1 MTYSFRPAVRENAG
15 ALVALAGPSGGG
27 KTMSALRLARGLVGP
42 QGVIAFIDTEAR
54 RATHYADKFQFLH
67 GDLHP
72 PFRPDTY
79 IDAILDAEKTG
90 AGAVIIDSMSHV
102 WSGTGGVLDWQEEEV
117 EAAVERAKTLA
128 AKKGW
133 EFDEYRAREANKMA
147 AWIKPKMS
155 HKKMMSR
162 LLQCRAHLIFCLR
175 AEEKV
180 KMEKNERNQTVI
192 VPIGWQPIC
201 EKNFMYEMT
210 TSFLLTDDAP
220 GVPKPIKLQDQH
232 RAFFPT
238 DKPISEKSGELLAA
252 WAAGGKSATVSTQAE
267 KPTESAK
274 SGQDNSAG
282 ETRQPEPPNHP
293 FAIMDGEGTEHLYPK
308 GSEYLTALEKLFD
321 EAPDAFGFWD
331 SNSEHFTGWQTKL
344 LEKAQREDAKPA
356 DKKASDAFN
365 VVGKRL
371 TDRLAMLAKAENAA

>member
-1 MTYSFRPAVRENAG
+1 MTYTFRPAVRENAG
-15 ALVALAGPSGGG
+15 VLVALAGPSGGG
-27 KTMSALRLARGLVGP
+27 KTYSALRLARGLVGP
-42 QGVIAFIDTEAR
+42 EGVIAFIDTEAR
-54 RATHYADKFQFLH
+54 RATHYADKFKFLH

-72 PFRPDTY
+72 PFRPDAY
-79 IDAILDAEKTG
+79 VEAILAAEQTG
-90 AGAVIIDSMSHV
+90 AGAVVIDSMSHV

-117 EAAVERAKTLA
+117 EAAVERAKQLA
-128 AKKGW
+128 TKKGW

-210 TSFLLTDDAP
+210 ASFLLTDDAP

-238 DKPISEKSGELLAA
+238 DKPVSEKSGEQLAA
-252 WAAGGKSATVSTQAE
+252 WAGGGVAAPASQTANGKQKPEEPPYKFVLVTSDGEELGFDKLGKYIAGIELAVTSAHDPAAVWADNLAAFTGYLAKYTEAKHKGADALAAVQRKIEAALAESRSAT
-267 KPTESAK
+267 
-274 SGQDNSAG
+274 
-282 ETRQPEPPNHP
+282 
-293 FAIMDGEGTEHLYPK
+293 
-308 GSEYLTALEKLFD
+308 
-321 EAPDAFGFWD
+321 
-331 SNSEHFTGWQTKL
+331 
-344 LEKAQREDAKPA
+344 
-356 DKKASDAFN
+356 
-365 VVGKRL
+365 
-371 TDRLAMLAKAENAA
+371 